1 MKRSVIAAA
10 VFSTV
15 LMSVNAFAAAPSEE
29 QGELVIIGNVINSS
43 CRFETDYSS
52 TIQLADVDATRFA
65 GMSAGEVL
73 TYTTGGV
80 LNPIATTTS
89 ANGVGFKLRLGS
101 ADINENTIYDVNNLP
116 GAVTSLGNG
125 VYQMNFSAQYA

>member
-73 TYTTGGV
+73 SG
-80 LNPIATTTS
+80 NFATS
-89 ANGVGFKLRLGS
+89 S
-101 ADINENTIYDVNNLP
+101 DH
-116 GAVTSLGNG
+116 
-125 VYQMNFSAQYA
+125 